1 MVDLARV
8 MGRGP
13 VPGAVRARAVRMRV
27 WSAGVVALL
36 LAAAPAV
43 AQATP
48 EPAAAYDTAG
58 QQHNDRCVRL
68 ARGLASINLRYLSG
82 AQTGF
87 QLSNTLT
94 FTDGSCGTGQIR
106 LDLHEVVSA
115 PTTVG
120 NYDPSLRPREQLV
133 FHRGGSGYA
142 DAQNV
147 RYGQL
152 AVSQLRGKLPKPVP
166 SGGNRGAACPTVLPT
181 PYKVA
186 VQPIPQE
193 MKYKNPKAS
202 GGSNAGASYLH
213 YGDPAAQQGDQNPQK
228 YSTDPTNQI
237 HYSTLTWSWIDVA
250 GGGHNRILLA
260 PGQGVRLCDVEPINY
275 PSWAPGADPSS
286 NGVINGWVEAR
297 YVETRVDDGPPL
309 YGWMVWEH
317 HYDPDGPNVVVD
329 HYSTA

>member
-1 MVDLARV
+1 MT
-8 MGRGP
+8 
-13 VPGAVRARAVRMRV
+13 V
-27 WSAGVVALL
+27 WSAGVVAVL

-48 EPAAAYDTAG
+48 QPAATYDTAG
-58 QQHNDRCVRL
+58 QQHNDKCVTL
-68 ARGLASINLRYLSG
+68 ARGLSSINLRYLSG
-82 AQTGF
+82 AQTDF
-87 QLSNTLT
+87 QLSNTLA
-94 FTDGSCGTGQIR
+94 FGDGSCGTGQIR
-106 LDLHEVVSA
+106 LDLHEVVSV
-115 PTTVG
+115 PSTVKT
-120 NYDPSLRPREQLV
+120 YDPSLQRREQLV

-152 AVSQLRGKLPKPVP
+152 AVSQLRDRLPKPVP
-166 SGGNRGAACPTVLPT
+166 SGGNRGAPCPTVLPT
-181 PYKVA
+181 PYRIS
-186 VQPIPQE
+186 VQPIPEE
-193 MKYKNPKAS
+193 MKYKSPKAA

-260 PGQGVRLCDVEPINY
+260 PGQDIRLCDVEPINY
-275 PSWAPGADPSS
+275 PSWPPGSDPNSD
-286 NGVINGWVEAR
+286 GATNGWVEAR
-297 YVETRVDDGPPL
+297 YAQTRVDDGPPL
-309 YGWMVWEH
+309 YGWMVWQH
-317 HYDPDGPNVVVD
+317 HYDPDGANVVVD